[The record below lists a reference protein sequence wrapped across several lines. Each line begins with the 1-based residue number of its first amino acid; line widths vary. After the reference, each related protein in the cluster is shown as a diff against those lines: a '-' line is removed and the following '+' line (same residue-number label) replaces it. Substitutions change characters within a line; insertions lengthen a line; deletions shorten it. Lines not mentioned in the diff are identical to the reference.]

1 VYPFAPSLFGFL
13 VRPLASLLT
22 GEGRRL
28 IYTGLA
34 EAFLTYLKIGLWG
47 GLALAS
53 PVILSQAWLFISPGL
68 YRQERRSFFQFLLSS
83 PLLFLGG
90 AALAYGVICPLAWRF
105 FLSFEHPEALPLPI
119 QLEARVSEY
128 LSLMLRLIC
137 AFGFS
142 FQLPVFLVLLGR
154 AGLIQSRRLRHN
166 RKYVFLGIVVVAAL
180 LTPPDLLSP
189 LGLIVPLY
197 GLFEVSLLLMQAQEK
212 TRSLTQ

>member
-1 VYPFAPSLFGFL
+1 
-13 VRPLASLLT
+13 
-22 GEGRRL
+22 
-28 IYTGLA
+28 
-34 EAFLTYLKIGLWG
+34 
-47 GLALAS
+47 
-53 PVILSQAWLFISPGL
+53 
-68 YRQERRSFFQFLLSS
+68 
-83 PLLFLGG
+83 
-90 AALAYGVICPLAWRF
+90 
-105 FLSFEHPEALPLPI
+105 
-119 QLEARVSEY
+119 
-128 LSLMLRLIC
+128 MLRLIC

-212 TRSLTQ
+212 TRSFTQ

>member
-1 VYPFAPSLFGFL
+1 MTKRLLSSGPPKWENLLGHLLELRKRLIYMLLALLGGFCLVYPFAPSLFGFL

-47 GLALAS
+47 GLVLAS

-68 YRQERRSFFQFLLSS
+68 YRQERRSFLLFLLSS

-105 FLSFEHPEALPLPI
+105 FLSFEHPEALPYGILFFGGLLFSIPLVVI
-119 QLEARVSEY
+119 TSQPWLGRFMIRNRL
-128 LSLMLRLIC
+128 LSLPEETIPIKPLMPDNYKC
-137 AFGFS
+137 NQT
-142 FQLPVFLVLLGR
+142 FQYT
-154 AGLIQSRRLRHN
+154 H
-166 RKYVFLGIVVVAAL
+166 
-180 LTPPDLLSP
+180 
-189 LGLIVPLY
+189 
-197 GLFEVSLLLMQAQEK
+197 
-212 TRSLTQ
+212 